1 MLLWFNLNNF
11 NIPHLYIS
19 RGDGEHAGDFDHDA
33 AGFADAD
40 DLAFDAFEGAFLD
53 DDLLAFAELV
63 ADLREVDQVG
73 VHGRGDG
80 DEVFHGLVRDCEGAV
95 CGTVPVVVDGA
106 GVAEAADVG
115 VEGFSCR
122 LGEDQAGY
130 GWDEALLLLA
140 GRQVGLVPCH
150 RDEGADAVLTKLVLN
165 LQFSGVCGTKDKPA
179 LLGGLLALWTLR

>member
-1 MLLWFNLNNF
+1 MFSFRLNYF
-11 NIPHLYIS
+11 NIPHLHIS
-19 RGDGEHAGDFDHDA
+19 RGDGEHAGDLDHDA

-63 ADLREVDQVG
+63 ADLGEVDQVG

-80 DEVFHGLVRDCEGAV
+80 DEVFHGLVRDGEGAV
-95 CGTVPVVVDGA
+95 CGAVPVVVDGA

-122 LGEDQAGY
+122 LGEDETGY
-130 GWDEALLLLA
+130 GWDEGLLLLA
-140 GRQVGLVPCH
+140 GRRVGLVPCH
-150 RDEGADAVLTKLVLN
+150 RDEGADAVLTKLVLHF
-165 LQFSGVCGTKDKPA
+165 QFSGVGRTKDMP
-179 LLGGLLALWTLR
+179 LR